1 MTLTQELVLNGF
13 LIYPLESSLSCS
25 IAALGGN
32 FKIWPII
39 IDFFLPEK
47 KKSASAGEKDRLSA
61 TELFASRRSYGIL
74 FSVLKFMI
82 VQP

>member
-13 LIYPLESSLSCS
+13 LIYPLESSSSCS

-47 KKSASAGEKDRLSA
+47 KKNQQVLEKKTDFLQLSYLHHGEVMVFYFL
-61 TELFASRRSYGIL
+61 Y
-74 FSVLKFMI
+74 
-82 VQP
+82 